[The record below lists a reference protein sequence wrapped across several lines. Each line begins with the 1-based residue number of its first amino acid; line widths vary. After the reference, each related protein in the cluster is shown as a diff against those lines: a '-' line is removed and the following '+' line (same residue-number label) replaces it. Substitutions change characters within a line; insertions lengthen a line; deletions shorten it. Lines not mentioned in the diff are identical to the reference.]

1 MPLIFSQIPGRRERH
16 LMRKH
21 NNPLFPEAERE
32 VTEQGLLEAQRLDHE
47 ELSDFITGFR
57 TLVHKAVKLQP
68 NEQSEV
74 ILEMKENLD
83 KAYEQAAGLADD
95 QSETKEAIKK
105 LSALIMN
112 AVRTGAGTDQT
123 ALQELDQEE
132 QARSAHFELLE
143 HPLVADLLSPD
154 SPVAEANLMPT
165 LLSASDEELAA
176 ALALFD
182 NDQLIL
188 LCQQGEALFELT
200 EDIPEQAKKQI
211 KLIQSL
217 LA

>member
-1 MPLIFSQIPGRRERH
+1 
-16 LMRKH
+16 MRKY

-32 VTEQGLLEAQRLDHE
+32 VTDQSLLEAQRLDHE

-68 NEQSEV
+68 NEKSEV
-74 ILEMKENLD
+74 ILQMKEDLD

-112 AVRTGAGTDQT
+112 AVRTGAATDQT

-132 QARSAHFELLE
+132 QARSSHFELLE
-143 HPLVADLLSPD
+143 HPLVADLLSPV
-154 SPVAEANLMPT
+154 SPVAEADLMPT
-165 LLSASDEELAA
+165 LLSAPEVELTA

-182 NDQLIL
+182 NDQLVL
-188 LCQQGEALFELT
+188 LCQQGEVLFELT
-200 EDIPEQAKKQI
+200 DDMPEPAKKRM

>member
-1 MPLIFSQIPGRRERH
+1 
-16 LMRKH
+16 
-21 NNPLFPEAERE
+21 
-32 VTEQGLLEAQRLDHE
+32 
-47 ELSDFITGFR
+47 
-57 TLVHKAVKLQP
+57 
-68 NEQSEV
+68 
-74 ILEMKENLD
+74 MKEDLD

-132 QARSAHFELLE
+132 QARSSHFELLE

-154 SPVAEANLMPT
+154 SPVAEADLMPA
-165 LLSASDEELAA
+165 LLSAPEEELAA

-182 NDQLIL
+182 NDQLVV
-188 LCQQGEALFELT
+188 LCQQGEVLFELT
-200 EDIPEQAKKQI
+200 DDMPEQAKKRMEQI
-211 KLIQSL
+211 QRL

>member
-1 MPLIFSQIPGRRERH
+1 
-16 LMRKH
+16 MRKH

-74 ILEMKENLD
+74 ILQMKENLD

-154 SPVAEANLMPT
+154 SPVAEADLMPT
-165 LLSASDEELAA
+165 LLSAPDEELAA

-182 NDQLIL
+182 NDQLVL

-200 EDIPEQAKKQI
+200 DDMPEQAKKRME
-211 KLIQSL
+211 LIQSL

>member
-1 MPLIFSQIPGRRERH
+1 
-16 LMRKH
+16 MRKH

-165 LLSASDEELAA
+165 LLSASDEELTA

>member
-1 MPLIFSQIPGRRERH
+1 
-16 LMRKH
+16 MRKH
-21 NNPLFPEAERE
+21 NNPLFPESERE
-32 VTEQGLLEAQRLDHE
+32 VTDQSLLEAQRLDHE

-68 NEQSEV
+68 NEKSEV
-74 ILEMKENLD
+74 ILQMKEDLD

-132 QARSAHFELLE
+132 QARSSHFELLE
-143 HPLVADLLSPD
+143 HPLVADLLNPD
-154 SPVAEANLMPT
+154 SPVAEADLMPT
-165 LLSASDEELAA
+165 LLSAPEEELTA

-182 NDQLIL
+182 NDQLVL

-200 EDIPEQAKKQI
+200 DDMPEQAKKRME
-211 KLIQSL
+211 LIQSL